1 MRADGRRKSGRAPVE
16 IAEFAQGRLRVF
28 CRIGRLY
35 VKRLDALAARARDQ
49 MGARAGR
56 VPRAYLLRALI
67 LPGLDLAIQQAHAP
81 AISEGFEV
89 RLPYELTPQELD
101 RLEHYRRSM
110 WSYSAT
116 RPAREKAHGALVRLG
131 LLVAETKESF
141 MTDTL
146 VPLLL
151 FAREQT

>member
-35 VKRLDALAARARDQ
+35 VTRLDALATRAREQ
-49 MGARAGR
+49 IGARAGR
-56 VPRAYLLRALI
+56 VPREDLLRALI

-89 RLPYELTPQELD
+89 RLAYELTPEELD
-101 RLEHYRRSM
+101 RLEHYRRSV
-110 WSYSAT
+110 WSFGAT
-116 RPAREKAHGALVRLG
+116 RPAREKAHGALVRLA
-131 LLVAETKESF
+131 LLVAETRESF
-141 MTDTL
+141 LTDTL

-151 FAREQT
+151 LTKEQT

>member
-35 VKRLDALAARARDQ
+35 VKRLDALATRTREQ
-49 MGARAGR
+49 IGASAGR
-56 VPRAYLLRALI
+56 VPRADLLRALI

-81 AISEGFEV
+81 AISDGFEV

-101 RLEHYRRSM
+101 RLEHYRRSV

-116 RPAREKAHGALVRLG
+116 RPAREKAHGALVRLA
-131 LLVAETKESF
+131 LLVAETEESF
-141 MTDTL
+141 LMDTL

-151 FAREQT
+151 LARDRT